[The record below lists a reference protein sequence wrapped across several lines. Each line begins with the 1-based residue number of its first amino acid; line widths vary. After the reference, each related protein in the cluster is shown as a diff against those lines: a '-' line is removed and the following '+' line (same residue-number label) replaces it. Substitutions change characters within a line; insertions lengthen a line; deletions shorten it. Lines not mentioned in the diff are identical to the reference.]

1 MKGTSEPQ
9 LSDIKKALNSAGAT
23 HVLLDMDGTLLDKYF
38 DDYFWGQLVP
48 EKYAEKHRMTL
59 AQAHA
64 ELYEKYKAQEE
75 TLNWTDVDYWS
86 AELDLDIMALKAQI
100 RHLIEVHP
108 HVESFLREMRSRGK
122 LIYIVTNAHDKVLD
136 IKLKKTELGRYL
148 DGAVTS
154 AGIGYPKEDLR
165 FWELAQREL
174 GFEKGR
180 ALFVDDT
187 LEVLKT
193 ARRYGLNLLV
203 YKARA
208 TGKTEPLPSEDFVS
222 IHDFDELLDSE
233 ASEEG

>member
-1 MKGTSEPQ
+1 MS
-9 LSDIKKALNSAGAT
+9 LIDIKNSLRSASVT

-59 AQAHA
+59 TQARA

-86 AELDLDIMALKAQI
+86 EELDLDIMALKAQI

-108 HVESFLREMRSRGK
+108 HVESFLGEMRSRGK

-165 FWELAQREL
+165 FWEAAQRKL
-174 GFEKGR
+174 GFEKDK

-193 ARRYGLNLLV
+193 ARRFGLSLLV

-208 TGKTEPLPSEDFVS
+208 TSKTEPLPSEDFVS
-222 IHDFDELLDSE
+222 IHDFDELLGD
-233 ASEEG
+233 